1 MAVTTAQIRDLL
13 NRPRGLNLGTIEEY
27 ITIRTNEITKVS
39 RSTEYIAED
48 SANAISTADKE
59 GAIKYLVCMDCL
71 LVLIQTVPTVYPT
84 DEQDANNIK
93 FAAQLKSFRERAEKA
108 VALVSGSGKAAFAT
122 DRTDTRK
129 PSALI
134 NSTGV
139 IRNSLRTLE

>member
-1 MAVTTAQIRDLL
+1 MVVTETQIRDLL
-13 NRPRGLNLGTIEEY
+13 NRPRGLNQGTITEY
-27 ITIRTNEITKVS
+27 LTIRSNEVDKLA

-48 SANAISTADKE
+48 STNAVSTADKDS
-59 GAIKYLVCMDCL
+59 ATKLLTCMDCL

-93 FAAQLKSFRERAEKA
+93 FAAQLKSFKDRAEKA

-122 DRTDTRK
+122 DKTETRK

-134 NSTGV
+134 NSAGV
-139 IRNSLRTLE
+139 IRNNLRTLE